1 MCWALKSKSEQNT
14 YSPWLHRNHNLSGD
28 CVIIITEIY
37 TISTLDRVSE
47 EQWWV
52 ILVQVTPWPGVGSTE
67 PILNSNLRIKRVRT
81 GRIGVEDH
89 LGRENSKCK
98 GQRLEISLGIE
109 SNMTGRSG
117 NARLGS
123 GLVDLVESLIH
134 WPGNNETSLKN
145 FCQGLMRL

>member
-1 MCWALKSKSEQNT
+1 M
-14 YSPWLHRNHNLSGD
+14 
-28 CVIIITEIY
+28 
-37 TISTLDRVSE
+37 
-47 EQWWV
+47 
-52 ILVQVTPWPGVGSTE
+52 GSTE